1 MKIVCFYVGSK
12 SELSG
17 KIAKKFLLTN
27 NVLAVTPMAT
37 ANSFDKV
44 INAVLGIT
52 DYLCWGVIIYSGII
66 WMFGNRTQSIERLIG
81 GSSGYLIIRHAK
93 DIQEFLKGL

>member
-1 MKIVCFYVGSK
+1 MKIVFLYVGSRK
-12 SELSG
+12 D
-17 KIAKKFLLTN
+17 IAS
-27 NVLAVTPMAT
+27 NVLTAVAPIAST

-81 GSSGYLIIRHAK
+81 GSSGYLIVRHAK
-93 DIQEFLKGL
+93 DIQEFLKSL